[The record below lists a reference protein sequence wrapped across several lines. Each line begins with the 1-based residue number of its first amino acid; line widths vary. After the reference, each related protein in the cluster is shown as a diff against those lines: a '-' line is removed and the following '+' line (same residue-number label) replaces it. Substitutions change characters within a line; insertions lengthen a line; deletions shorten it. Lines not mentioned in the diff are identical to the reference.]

1 MQIVFLDAATVADLP
16 DELAKFSDLG
26 AFTAY
31 ENTAPEEVVD
41 RLRDADVAIV
51 NKVVL
56 REPELAQLPNLKL
69 ICVAATGMNNIS
81 LSAAANRKVPVRN
94 VSGYSTEAVAQLT
107 LTMLFTMSMDLIHL
121 NQAVYDGTYAHHH
134 SFAYWRQP
142 FYELKGARYGII
154 GMGSIGRRVAELA
167 TAYGAQVVYHST
179 SGRNHDQ
186 PYPQVTL
193 DELLRTSAVISV
205 HCPLN
210 ERTENLIGFP
220 EMEKMQDWAYLINVA
235 RGGIVHE
242 ADLVRALNE
251 GQIGG
256 AATDVFTQEPMPKD
270 HPYLGVREPHRLL
283 LTPHMGWAS
292 VEARTEL
299 LEGVRRNIKKG
310 WEE

>member
-16 DELAKFSDLG
+16 EELAKFSDLG
-26 AFTAY
+26 EFKCY
-31 ENTAPEEVVD
+31 ENTAPEEVVP
-41 RLRDADVAIV
+41 RLRGADVAIV

-56 REPELAQLPNLKL
+56 REAELAQLPELKL
-69 ICVAATGMNNIS
+69 ICVAATGINNIS
-81 LSAAANRKVPVRN
+81 LSAAANRNVPVRN

-121 NQAVYDGTYAHHH
+121 NQAVYDGTYSRHH

-167 TAYGAQVVYHST
+167 TAFGAKVVYHST

-186 PYPQVTL
+186 PYPQVSL
-193 DELLRTSAVISV
+193 DELLSTSAVVSV

-210 ERTENLIGFP
+210 ERTENLIDFAAL
-220 EMEKMQDWAYLINVA
+220 EKMHDWAYLINVA
-235 RGGIVHE
+235 RGGVVNE
-242 ADLVRALNE
+242 ADLVKALDAR
-251 GQIGG
+251 QIAG
-256 AATDVFTQEPMPKD
+256 AAVDVFTREPIPEE

-292 VEARTEL
+292 VEARVEL
-299 LEGVRRNIKKG
+299 LAGVRRNIEKG
-310 WEE
+310 WG

>member
-16 DELAKFSDLG
+16 DELAKFSALG
-26 AFTAY
+26 EFISY
-31 ENTAPEEVVD
+31 ENTTPEEVVP
-41 RLRDADVAIV
+41 RLREADVAVV

-56 REPELAQLPNLKL
+56 REAELAQLPQLKL

-81 LSAAANRKVPVRN
+81 LSAAANRGIPVRN

-121 NQAVYDGTYAHHH
+121 NEAVYDGTYSRHH

-142 FYELKGARYGII
+142 FYELKGAQYGII

-167 TAYGAQVVYHST
+167 TAYGAQVVYYSS

-186 PYPQVTL
+186 PYPQMSL
-193 DELLRTSAVISV
+193 EELLRTSAVVSV

-210 ERTENLIGFP
+210 ERTENLIDYAAL
-220 EMEKMQDWAYLINVA
+220 EKMQDWAYLINVA
-235 RGGIVHE
+235 RGGVVKE

-251 GQIGG
+251 GQIAG
-256 AATDVFTQEPMPKD
+256 AAVDVFSREPIPEN
-270 HPYLGVREPHRLL
+270 HPYFNVRERHRLL

-292 VEARTEL
+292 VEARMEL
-299 LEGVRRNIKKG
+299 LAGVRANIEKG
-310 WEE
+310 WT